1 MRLKNSVTKYLVA
14 VRSIVKDIT
23 FKVEFTL
30 VRFMH
35 LIIYDFLAYLK
46 HNNLLLK
53 TEQCERA
60 A

>member
-1 MRLKNSVTKYLVA
+1 MTKYLVA